1 MRFSK
6 GHLCL
11 GVSLSRLTEPQKREI
26 TKVKS
31 NFNLIILT
39 QSHDTIPV
47 PLSHKLLNKQLSQA
61 QVDRNPIR
69 IMCETD
75 IIIEV
80 FIGLN
85 LLSQHFTGLVKKL
98 PLNYIPSN
106 F

>member
-6 GHLCL
+6 GHLRL
-11 GVSLSRLTEPQKREI
+11 GVSLSRLTERQKREI

-61 QVDRNPIR
+61 QVDR

-75 IIIEV
+75 IIFEKTKST
-80 FIGLN
+80 
-85 LLSQHFTGLVKKL
+85 LSALHRAC
-98 PLNYIPSN
+98 
-106 F
+106 